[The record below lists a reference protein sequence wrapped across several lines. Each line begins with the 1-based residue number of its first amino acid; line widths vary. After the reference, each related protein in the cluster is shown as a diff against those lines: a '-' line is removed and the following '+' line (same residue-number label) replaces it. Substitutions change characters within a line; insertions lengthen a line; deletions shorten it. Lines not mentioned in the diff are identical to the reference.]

1 MFSPLCG
8 TEAHKTKNCMYCR
21 KKARMFCYL
30 YHLEG
35 QPFWFEFVSEKF
47 RGNPEWLI
55 PLLARYSNYD
65 FEYFFMKIYQFVYR
79 LECDRAHANWNF
91 YLACSSLVFDNV
103 SGPRYFDNLASKT
116 YNSKR
121 LHDEDLEL
129 KNIQIGGNYWHTLI
143 FRIFLKS
150 CDRSDLKVL
159 DYLDLHNK
167 LGPEIKNQKNILFQ
181 LGIEIDN
188 TKVRALYGDRGYTFG
203 DTYREDRVRERLSTE
218 EETF

>member
-1 MFSPLCG
+1 MLSPLCG
-8 TEAHKTKNCMYCR
+8 TKAHKTKNCMDCR

-35 QPFWFEFVSEKF
+35 QPFWSEFVSES
-47 RGNPEWLI
+47 EWLI
-55 PLLARYSNYD
+55 PLLARYSSYE
-65 FEYFFMKIYQFVYR
+65 FEYFFRKIYQFVYR

-129 KNIQIGGNYWHTLI
+129 KNVQIGGNYWHTLI

-203 DTYREDRVRERLSTE
+203 YTYREDRVRERLSTE
-218 EETF
+218 EETW

>member
-1 MFSPLCG
+1 
-8 TEAHKTKNCMYCR
+8 
-21 KKARMFCYL
+21 
-30 YHLEG
+30 
-35 QPFWFEFVSEKF
+35 
-47 RGNPEWLI
+47 
-55 PLLARYSNYD
+55 
-65 FEYFFMKIYQFVYR
+65 VYR
-79 LECDRAHANWNF
+79 LECDRAHATWNF

-129 KNIQIGGNYWHTLI
+129 KNVQIGGNYWHNLI
-143 FRIFLKS
+143 YRIFFKS

-159 DYLDLHNK
+159 KYLDLHNK
-167 LGPEIKNQKNILFQ
+167 LDPETKNQKNIMFQ
-181 LGIEIDN
+181 LSIEIDN

-218 EETF
+218 EETW